1 MVCQDGLTGWSNRKG
16 ETHMAKQ
23 TAPDV
28 LVHDDGSVVAFTLQS
43 TAAQDWISEN
53 THTESWQ
60 WLGRHTLVVDARFA
74 EGLAEGMCEAGL
86 TLN

>member
-1 MVCQDGLTGWSNRKG
+1 
-16 ETHMAKQ
+16 MAEEK
-23 TAPDV
+23 TVTDV
-28 LVHDDGSVVAFTLQS
+28 LVHDDGSVVAFTLQT

-60 WLGRHTLVVDARFA
+60 WMGRHTLVVDARFA

>member
-1 MVCQDGLTGWSNRKG
+1 
-16 ETHMAKQ
+16 MAKQ
-23 TAPDV
+23 TVTDV
-28 LVHDDGSVVAFTLQS
+28 LVNDDGSVVAFTLRTQ
-43 TAAQDWISEN
+43 AAQDWISEN

-60 WLGRHTLVVDARFA
+60 WLGRHTLVVDSRYA